1 MKKIKVSICTGTAC
15 FVMGASEILLLEE
28 NLSPEVAQYVEI
40 EGVTCLDKCRNPECG
55 KTPFVMIDGE
65 VITEASLLSV
75 MEKINEI
82 VEKRQKEE
90 LNA

>member
-40 EGVTCLDKCRNPECG
+40 EGVTTVTGRSH
-55 KTPFVMIDGE
+55 KTCYVF
-65 VITEASLLSV
+65 
-75 MEKINEI
+75 
-82 VEKRQKEE
+82 
-90 LNA
+90 